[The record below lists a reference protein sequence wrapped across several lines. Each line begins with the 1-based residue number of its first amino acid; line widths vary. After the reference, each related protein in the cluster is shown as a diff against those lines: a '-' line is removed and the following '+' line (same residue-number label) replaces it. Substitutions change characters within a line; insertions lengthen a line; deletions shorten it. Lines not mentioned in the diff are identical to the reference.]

1 VKVAFTT
8 SGNTLDAPM
17 DPRFGRAEGFIVYDT
32 DSEKFEAVDNRQV
45 LNSAHGAG
53 IQATE
58 AIVRK
63 GADCIVTGHCGPNAF
78 RALTAANI
86 RIYTTQA
93 ATVSEAL
100 EAYLAGALSTMK
112 SADVEGHWS

>member
-1 VKVAFTT
+1 MKVAFTT

-17 DPRFGRAEGFIVYDT
+17 DPRFGRAAGYIMYDT
-32 DSEKFEAVDNRQV
+32 DSETFEAFDNSQV

-58 AIVRK
+58 AVVKR
-63 GADCIVTGHCGPNAF
+63 GANCVVTGHCGPNAF
-78 RALTAANI
+78 RALSAAGI

-93 ATVSEAL
+93 ATVAEAL
-100 EAYLAGALSTMK
+100 EAYRAGALPTMN